1 VYAQHTLHAQSLHA
15 SHLLPGHVCSLIPE
29 SSKTSTWLKSRSF
42 RSNLKQHRLVKI
54 CAGYTF
60 CGWLATVLVLFLNC
74 HPLSGYWTL
83 PPPQEECAS
92 YFRYEVTQA
101 VFNISSDLAILGI
114 ILPMLFQMKMPW
126 KTKLPLVF
134 IFSMGLVVVC
144 FPCPRP
150 QS

>member
-1 VYAQHTLHAQSLHA
+1 MHAQHALHAQSLHA
-15 SHLLPGHVCSLIPE
+15 FHLLPTHVCFLFSE
-29 SSKTSTWLKSRSF
+29 HGETSSWLTFRSF
-42 RSNLKQHRLVKI
+42 RLNLRQHRLVKI

-60 CGWLATVLVLFLNC
+60 CGWLATVLVLFFNC

-101 VFNISSDLAILGI
+101 VFNISSDLAILSI
-114 ILPMLFQMKMPW
+114 ILPMLFRVKMPW
-126 KTKLPLVF
+126 KTKVPLVF

-144 FPCPRP
+144 HSSRP